1 MLHDER
7 RSEWEGIFDNMKE
20 EKKEETQAELESFYR
35 GQLGIDDE
43 AVLQKAVD
51 ASRIWDLTVGETL
64 IREGVV
70 PSHLYFLLQGAMR
83 GVLLDDNGKDVT
95 DCISCRPGETVMPD
109 NDFNLPAS
117 VTMEVLE
124 DSRVVVL
131 PLELVRELLA
141 EHPEL
146 MDIYRRQPDIL
157 CISCYLWNISYVRQ
171 VITETPKILPDV
183 RIWLGGPEVSFDGRE
198 ILQAHPCLTGVMCG
212 EGEET
217 FLELMEYYHR
227 QPEKGADQMEAE
239 QGAGGVCPGESLT
252 LEQVRGIVYRDE
264 SGNIQVNPLRPVMDL
279 SSVPF
284 VYGHIEDFRNR
295 IIYYESSRG
304 CPFSCS
310 YCLSSIEKSVRFRN
324 PETVCR
330 ELQFFLDRRVPQVKF
345 VDRTFN
351 CRKSHAM
358 AIWTY
363 ILEHDNGITNFHF
376 EIEAELL
383 CEEELE
389 LLSRMRP
396 GLVQLEIGVQS
407 ANPKTLA
414 AVSLPE
420 DLPPPLGSLIPYFR

>member
-146 MDIYRRQPDIL
+146 ITPD
-157 CISCYLWNISYVRQ
+157 SPTQHV
-171 VITETPKILPDV
+171 
-183 RIWLGGPEVSFDGRE
+183 GGTASNLFEKVAHTVQMGGRPA
-198 ILQAHPCLTGVMCG
+198 QT
-212 EGEET
+212 
-217 FLELMEYYHR
+217 
-227 QPEKGADQMEAE
+227 D
-239 QGAGGVCPGESLT
+239 
-252 LEQVRGIVYRDE
+252 
-264 SGNIQVNPLRPVMDL
+264 
-279 SSVPF
+279 
-284 VYGHIEDFRNR
+284 RN
-295 IIYYESSRG
+295 
-304 CPFSCS
+304 
-310 YCLSSIEKSVRFRN
+310 
-324 PETVCR
+324 
-330 ELQFFLDRRVPQVKF
+330 
-345 VDRTFN
+345 
-351 CRKSHAM
+351 A
-358 AIWTY
+358 
-363 ILEHDNGITNFHF
+363 
-376 EIEAELL
+376 
-383 CEEELE
+383 
-389 LLSRMRP
+389 
-396 GLVQLEIGVQS
+396 
-407 ANPKTLA
+407 
-414 AVSLPE
+414 
-420 DLPPPLGSLIPYFR
+420 

>member
-146 MDIYRRQPDIL
+146 MDIYRRFVLQSATMHRSLKIAVYQYDARQRYEWFLKTYPGLIDRIPHKYIAGL
-157 CISCYLWNISYVRQ
+157 LNMTPVTLSNVRK
-171 VITETPKILPDV
+171 TL
-183 RIWLGGPEVSFDGRE
+183 RE
-198 ILQAHPCLTGVMCG
+198 
-212 EGEET
+212 
-217 FLELMEYYHR
+217 
-227 QPEKGADQMEAE
+227 EAE
-239 QGAGGVCPGESLT
+239 SRASGKKGKPGKKT
-252 LEQVRGIVYRDE
+252 G
-264 SGNIQVNPLRPVMDL
+264 
-279 SSVPF
+279 
-284 VYGHIEDFRNR
+284 
-295 IIYYESSRG
+295 
-304 CPFSCS
+304 
-310 YCLSSIEKSVRFRN
+310 
-324 PETVCR
+324 
-330 ELQFFLDRRVPQVKF
+330 LQQRV
-345 VDRTFN
+345 
-351 CRKSHAM
+351 
-358 AIWTY
+358 
-363 ILEHDNGITNFHF
+363 
-376 EIEAELL
+376 
-383 CEEELE
+383 
-389 LLSRMRP
+389 
-396 GLVQLEIGVQS
+396 
-407 ANPKTLA
+407 
-414 AVSLPE
+414 
-420 DLPPPLGSLIPYFR
+420 